1 MLLLLM
7 SILKKIF
14 FLAFYFRS
22 YHFKPTYLTFGTV
35 LMVNFSLVF
44 LMWNTFIVI
53 ASLTKVQS
61 YFKIIKISS
70 LATINFFL
78 FLFVFLFSHGYLVV
92 YYTDFFAKSGKS
104 ILVCPESLYL
114 LKYYESKFSSY
125 ISYNVYKNI
134 LNIFEILYKKCP
146 ANFLLFYF
154 KINFWRSAFKMKTFL
169 VSIIYSC

>member
-1 MLLLLM
+1 MQVQILLLSKIFKNMLLLLM

-14 FLAFYFRS
+14 FLAFYFRL

-92 YYTDFFAKSGKS
+92 YYADFFVKSGKS
-104 ILVCPESLYL
+104 ILVCPGIPVL
-114 LKYYESKFSSY
+114 
-125 ISYNVYKNI
+125 I
-134 LNIFEILYKKCP
+134 EIL
-146 ANFLLFYF
+146 
-154 KINFWRSAFKMKTFL
+154 WE
-169 VSIIYSC
+169 